1 MEKNYMLPNK
11 ANEAAKVDA
20 QYRAMLILWFAF
32 LSSIVMYLIVALV
45 IPRPEAA
52 ENRVLTILFS
62 AVSAFLVIVSFAL
75 KKKYLSRSVD
85 LQQIG
90 LVNTAYI
97 AAAAFCE
104 AAALIGLL
112 DFFLARDRY
121 YFVLIAISFVGQ
133 LLHFPRRVHLEAA
146 SFKRNSPLA

>member
-1 MEKNYMLPNK
+1 MLPNK
-11 ANEAAKVDA
+11 ADEAVKVDA
-20 QYRAMLILWFAF
+20 QYRTMLILWFAF
-32 LSSIVMYLIVALV
+32 LSTIVMYFVIALV
-45 IPRPEAA
+45 IPRPEEA
-52 ENRVLTILFS
+52 ENRVLSILFS
-62 AVSAFLVIVSFAL
+62 ALSAFLVLISFAV
-75 KKKYLSRSVD
+75 KKKYLARSVD
-85 LQQIG
+85 AQQIG

-112 DFFLARDRY
+112 DFFIARDRY

-146 SFKRNSPLA
+146 SFRKNSPLA